1 MESFY
6 VESHIN
12 GGMLSL
18 ILDVCITMKKFI
30 RVNTIIVDYSFFFDA
45 VSKQGFLSMCSW

>member
-1 MESFY
+1 MESIY

-18 ILDVCITMKKFI
+18 ILDVCITMKYFI
-30 RVNTIIVDYSFFFDA
+30 RVNKRIVDCNFFFDA